1 MYSQIAS
8 NKRRSIL
15 YALGFVVLVGVFG
28 YVLTLGLGRPSYFY
42 PILIFAIAYA
52 LFSYFGSA
60 KLAIMTSGAKEIAKA
75 DAPEL
80 YRIVENLSITAGL
93 PMPKV
98 YIIDDPSPNAFATGR
113 DPEHAVV
120 AVTTGILETL
130 EKNELEGVLAHELSH
145 VGNYDIRFMAVVIA
159 LVAVISLLAD
169 LFLRLSFW
177 GGLGGDD
184 DEGGGLNP
192 VMIAVGIAGAIL
204 APIAASMLQ
213 LAISRRREYL
223 ADASG
228 ALLTRYPEGLASAL
242 EKIEADPRGLTR
254 ASSATAPLYISNPL
268 KGRTGGF
275 AQGLARLFSTH
286 PPTSER
292 VKRLREMERHQ

>member
-1 MYSQIAS
+1 MYNQIAS
-8 NKRRSIL
+8 NKRRSII
-15 YALGFVVLVGVFG
+15 YALGFVVLAGVFG
-28 YVLTLGLGRPSYFY
+28 YVLSLSLGRPSFFY
-42 PILIFAIAYA
+42 PILIFAIAYS

-80 YRIVENLSITAGL
+80 FRIVENLSITAGL

-113 DPEHAVV
+113 DPEHAMV
-120 AVTTGILETL
+120 AVTTGILPLL
-130 EKNELEGVLAHELSH
+130 EKTELEGVLAHELSH
-145 VGNYDIRFMAVVIA
+145 VGNYDIRFMAVIIA

-177 GGLGGDD
+177 GGIGDD
-184 DEGGGLNP
+184 EEGGGLNP
-192 VMIAVGIAGAIL
+192 VMIGIGIAGAIL
-204 APIAASMLQ
+204 APIAAAMLQ
-213 LAISRRREYL
+213 LAISRRREFL

-228 ALLTRYPEGLASAL
+228 ALLTRYPQGLASAL
-242 EKIEADPRGLTR
+242 EKIEAYPQGMQR

-268 KGRTGGF
+268 KGRKGF
-275 AQGLARLFSTH
+275 AQGISKLFSTH

-292 VKRLREMERHQ
+292 VKRLREMESSQ